1 MKFLLAVACLALVS
15 PSLSGPVSR
24 LQSYLGLNDT
34 EEWLEPV
41 YDVKDDILDGWE
53 WLQEF
58 LPNKVITYIEKSADD
73 GQDLLK
79 ELYEETKK
87 DVEEKTDKH
96 VEEVSKIVE
105 GFMDRLI
112 SIKDNTVE
120 IATQGVP
127 LSEKEIEAR
136 NDQEGL
142 EEIKDKLNKLRNQVE
157 KERQDDKKYEG
168 LEGMIQRLIT
178 SAREVLDEV
187 NGQTD
192 LMWSKVKQME
202 VEVYRVNDILAD
214 TTGDLKDV
222 LKEVFST
229 LNKELREASPALK
242 EILDKVE
249 KEEGLSRE

>member
-1 MKFLLAVACLALVS
+1 M
-15 PSLSGPVSR
+15 G
-24 LQSYLGLNDT
+24 
-34 EEWLEPV
+34 
-41 YDVKDDILDGWE
+41 
-53 WLQEF
+53 
-58 LPNKVITYIEKSADD
+58 
-73 GQDLLK
+73 
-79 ELYEETKK
+79 
-87 DVEEKTDKH
+87 EKTDKH

-157 KERQDDKKYEG
+157 KEKQDDKKYEG
-168 LEGMIQRLIT
+168 IEGMIQRLIT

-202 VEVYRVNDILAD
+202 VGIVVPRQ
-214 TTGDLKDV
+214 
-222 LKEVFST
+222 
-229 LNKELREASPALK
+229 
-242 EILDKVE
+242 
-249 KEEGLSRE
+249 